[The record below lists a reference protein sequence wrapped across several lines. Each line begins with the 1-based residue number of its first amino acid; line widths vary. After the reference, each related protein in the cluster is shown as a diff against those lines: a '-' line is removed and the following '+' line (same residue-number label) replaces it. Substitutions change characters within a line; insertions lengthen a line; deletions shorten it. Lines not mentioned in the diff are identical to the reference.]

1 MPIITS
7 RDRLQV
13 SCRIGKDSGRA
24 KETPCRD
31 WSTQAQRD
39 DTVKREYAETR
50 YAENTLIWIACY
62 MVRYKVRQ
70 SYEKICREG
79 EMHGKFG
86 HVATACH
93 ALRYCVRSP
102 VRLRSARN
110 A

>member
-13 SCRIGKDSGRA
+13 SCRIGKRFGTCQRNA
-24 KETPCRD
+24 LPKL
-31 WSTQAQRD
+31 STQAQRD

-70 SYEKICREG
+70 SYEK
-79 EMHGKFG
+79 KFAVRVKCTVNLG
-86 HVATACH
+86 TWLRLATPCAI
-93 ALRYCVRSP
+93 A
-102 VRLRSARN
+102 
-110 A
+110 

>member
-24 KETPCRD
+24 KETPCRN

-70 SYEKICREG
+70 SYEKSLEKTNKKG
-79 EMHGKFG
+79 QM
-86 HVATACH
+86 
-93 ALRYCVRSP
+93 S
-102 VRLRSARN
+102 S
-110 A
+110 